1 MILLLDMDGSLV
13 ALVFGFFSGGGG
25 GVGCNVKAQ
34 FLIIIYAHIFMTLR
48 LMRFMTDDSE
58 YRMLFKIRLGPQFL
72 FVHVINIPKENP
84 QTI

>member
-1 MILLLDMDGSLV
+1 MDGSLV
-13 ALVFGFFSGGGG
+13 ALVLLFFWGGGG
-25 GVGCNVKAQ
+25 GGIGCKSVKAQ

-48 LMRFMTDDSE
+48 LMRFMTDYSE

-72 FVHVINIPKENP
+72 FVHVINISKEIP